1 MQENSFIENQVSNI
15 QAQNI
20 LQALHEI
27 NIEFIRPKS
36 NKRSLFKKML
46 DKVLAITS
54 SEYGFIGEIITRE
67 GAPLL
72 KTYAITDISWNE
84 ETAALYKKYEAQGM
98 EFTNLNTLF
107 GYTIRTG
114 EVVISNDPA
123 NDSKRGGLPKGHP
136 ALNHYLGIPVK
147 DNNNVMIGMIGIANK
162 PGGYSESDLLF
173 LEPMISLTAAYISA
187 IKDSEA
193 KQFFSGTLDLYKKA
207 IDDHAI
213 VSVTDVNG
221 NIIYVNEK
229 FCELSKFTS
238 AELIGKNHVIV
249 NSGYHSKEFFNKLW
263 STILSGKVWNGEIR
277 NRAKDGSIYWVNAT
291 LIPFLDEN
299 KKPYQFIA
307 IRNDITKLKEQER
320 ELSNFFRLSLDLL
333 CIITAEGK
341 FIKVS
346 ESFPKVLGYTEDELL
361 ETAVMDL
368 IHPNDRL
375 STQEQIEKMLAGDN
389 TLDFEN
395 RYRKKDGGYL
405 LLSWKGSLNKEDG
418 LIYGTATDIT
428 SKKEIEE
435 KLIQSKI
442 EMEKAKAKDI
452 FLANMSHEIRTPL
465 NAIIGFNDLLSKT
478 SLNPEQAGHVTI
490 IGNALKNLN
499 VIINDILDL
508 SKLES
513 GKLELEKLPF
523 NVESTI
529 KQVIQIHLAKAKAK
543 NIRLV
548 LSFDSA
554 IPEYIIGD
562 ETRLSQMLINLV
574 SNAVKFTNQGSVE
587 IKVMEQERID
597 NKVRLCFN
605 ICDTGIGIEPDKLNL
620 IFERF
625 TQAEDYTTRLYGGTG
640 LGLNIVKSLV
650 DLHEGDLRVQ
660 STLGKGSEFIL
671 ELTYPVANTIYSEN
685 TLPSNE
691 VLSEVPLKGYSILLV
706 EDNEH
711 NQILAKTYLERAG
724 ALIDIAGNGLVGLDS
739 LSKNTY
745 DLIIM
750 DIQMPVMDGIRATE
764 IIRKELSL
772 NIPIIGCSAHALES
786 EKLRC
791 FSAGMNDYITKPYS
805 QLDLVSAVLRLK
817 IEKSMPN
824 YTSNEHSQSTI
835 PSGELE
841 DVNEIFKNWE
851 YQLGKEIAD
860 KLMTA
865 LLKRIPNDISNIET
879 YVKSSDYSNLESA
892 THNLAGSLGGLNIM
906 NGMRLTRKLEES
918 CKSNNKVV
926 IESIADDLLRYLNHL
941 LLQLS

>member
-865 LLKRIPNDISNIET
+865 LLKRIPNDISKIET

>member
-691 VLSEVPLKGYSILLV
+691 VLSELPLKGYSILLV

-805 QLDLVSAVLRLK
+805 QLDLVSAVLRLN

-865 LLKRIPNDISNIET
+865 LLKRIPNDISKIET

>member
-1 MQENSFIENQVSNI
+1 
-15 QAQNI
+15 
-20 LQALHEI
+20 
-27 NIEFIRPKS
+27 
-36 NKRSLFKKML
+36 
-46 DKVLAITS
+46 
-54 SEYGFIGEIITRE
+54 
-67 GAPLL
+67 
-72 KTYAITDISWNE
+72 
-84 ETAALYKKYEAQGM
+84 
-98 EFTNLNTLF
+98 
-107 GYTIRTG
+107 
-114 EVVISNDPA
+114 
-123 NDSKRGGLPKGHP
+123 
-136 ALNHYLGIPVK
+136 
-147 DNNNVMIGMIGIANK
+147 
-162 PGGYSESDLLF
+162 
-173 LEPMISLTAAYISA
+173 
-187 IKDSEA
+187 
-193 KQFFSGTLDLYKKA
+193 
-207 IDDHAI
+207 
-213 VSVTDVNG
+213 
-221 NIIYVNEK
+221 
-229 FCELSKFTS
+229 
-238 AELIGKNHVIV
+238 
-249 NSGYHSKEFFNKLW
+249 
-263 STILSGKVWNGEIR
+263 
-277 NRAKDGSIYWVNAT
+277 
-291 LIPFLDEN
+291 
-299 KKPYQFIA
+299 
-307 IRNDITKLKEQER
+307 
-320 ELSNFFRLSLDLL
+320 
-333 CIITAEGK
+333 
-341 FIKVS
+341 
-346 ESFPKVLGYTEDELL
+346 
-361 ETAVMDL
+361 
-368 IHPNDRL
+368 
-375 STQEQIEKMLAGDN
+375 
-389 TLDFEN
+389 
-395 RYRKKDGGYL
+395 
-405 LLSWKGSLNKEDG
+405 
-418 LIYGTATDIT
+418 
-428 SKKEIEE
+428 
-435 KLIQSKI
+435 
-442 EMEKAKAKDI
+442 
-452 FLANMSHEIRTPL
+452 
-465 NAIIGFNDLLSKT
+465 
-478 SLNPEQAGHVTI
+478 
-490 IGNALKNLN
+490 
-499 VIINDILDL
+499 
-508 SKLES
+508 
-513 GKLELEKLPF
+513 
-523 NVESTI
+523 
-529 KQVIQIHLAKAKAK
+529 
-543 NIRLV
+543 V

-724 ALIDIAGNGLVGLDS
+724 ALIDIAGNGHVGLDS

-865 LLKRIPNDISNIET
+865 LLKRIPNDISKIET